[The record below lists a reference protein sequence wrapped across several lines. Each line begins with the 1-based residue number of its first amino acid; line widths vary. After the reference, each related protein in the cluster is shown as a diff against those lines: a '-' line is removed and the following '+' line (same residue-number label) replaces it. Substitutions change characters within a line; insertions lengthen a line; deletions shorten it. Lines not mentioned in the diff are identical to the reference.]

1 MSNKSTKGLR
11 EYWRTVLP
19 VEEAEPVPSRPVL
32 VTVCDADL
40 KVKGRVFCEGVEVD
54 EESQIV
60 FPTAGLGVQP
70 RPVGRLGKNLLCDTL
85 NWKSWQ
91 LHVLQ

>member
-1 MSNKSTKGLR
+1 MSSKSTKGLR
-11 EYWRTVLP
+11 EYWHTVLP

-40 KVKGRVFCEGVEVD
+40 KVKGRVLCEGVEVD

-85 NWKSWQ
+85 NWKSKQ
-91 LHVLQ
+91 LLQ